1 VDERIL
7 LHGMKK
13 VMWEEC
19 PIKLIDEQM
28 FTPNELKWA
37 KQLQQHALK
46 AKKESEQREIKINDA
61 IVLENKTASLYQFQG
76 ERRSN
81 Y

>member
-1 VDERIL
+1 
-7 LHGMKK
+7 MKK

-37 KQLQQHALK
+37 KQLHQHALK
-46 AKKESEQREIKINDA
+46 VKKESEQREMRNNEV
-61 IVLENKTASLYQFQG
+61 IVKVNKTANLYQFQG